1 LPSIVRCL
9 RFAAPPP
16 TPARLCCSLAIEAS
30 SRLPSLLSR
39 STLLLPRLNNE
50 STKTFFSSRRT
61 RSARCPPRA
70 REVDRRRAVRLR
82 RDSKRR
88 DLVAC
93 ERKVIFELDGTSR
106 KVSRESP
113 SHDGVAASRFDGI
126 RLDRVDEALFGL
138 ALPRAHF
145 LDSTVS
151 PTFVLDHGIRGKAPD
166 GAVEVSRVACL
177 DEACDRRGELD
188 HFLIIDSMASQQ
200 QSRRERIVERI
211 RSIPEGFVRTYG
223 DIDPGA
229 PRLVGRILST
239 THGLPWHRVVRAD
252 GSIPKGA
259 KQRELLAREGVPMR
273 NDRVDLSAAR
283 VPPEF

>member
-1 LPSIVRCL
+1 VI
-9 RFAAPPP
+9 A
-16 TPARLCCSLAIEAS
+16 TAS
-30 SRLPSLLSR
+30 VKS
-39 STLLLPRLNNE
+39 
-50 STKTFFSSRRT
+50 KQ
-61 RSARCPPRA
+61 RA
-70 REVDRRRAVRLR
+70 YKAEIRAKHQGLKGICGSEFLR
-82 RDSKRR
+82 RNSKRR
-88 DLVAC
+88 DRIAG

-138 ALPRAHF
+138 ALPSADF
-145 LDSTVS
+145 FDSTVS

-177 DEACDRRGELD
+177 DEACDRRRELD
-188 HFLIIDSMASQQ
+188 HFLIIDSMASEQQ
-200 QSRRERIVERI
+200 DRRTERIVERI

-229 PRLVGRILST
+229 PRLVGRVLST
-239 THGLPWHRVVRAD
+239 THGLPWHRVVRAN
-252 GSIPKGA
+252 GSIAKGA

-273 NDRVDLSAAR
+273 NDRVDLPAAR
-283 VPPEF
+283 VPSEF